1 MPLQIYNTLT
11 RKKELFTP
19 IREGRVG
26 MYFCGPTVY
35 GDSHVGHAKA
45 YITADIVNRYLR
57 FLGYDV
63 TYVQNITDVGHL
75 TDDADEGDDKLEVQS
90 RKEKKHPM
98 AIAEYYTR
106 RYYEDMDAL
115 NIIRPDIA
123 PRATGHIIEQI
134 ELIKELITKGFAYA
148 VDGNVYF
155 DVAKDKEY
163 GKLSGRKVEDQ
174 EASGRVEERS
184 DKRSPQDFALWKRAE
199 KGHILQ
205 WPSPWGMGFPGWHIE
220 CSAMSMKYL
229 GETFDIHGGG
239 LENQFPHHE
248 CEIAQSECATG
259 HTFAKYWMH
268 NNMVTTGG
276 VKMGKSLGNSAY
288 LRDLYKQYDP
298 LSLRFTILQSH
309 YRGTT
314 EFTVDAITAAEVG
327 YKKLLGTYYKLKE
340 AFRNKIIPETQNYLT
355 LKVAMD
361 SFPEW
366 DPSGIV
372 IDEFVESMNDDFNTA
387 KALANLYK
395 LQNFTNNELYLVKE
409 SELASDEESRLS
421 MLLIMWNSLAG
432 DVLGILPTH
441 PSNSSDQSHA
451 MDSAMQ
457 LLINQRKA
465 ARDRRDFVTS
475 DSIRKE
481 LEEADI
487 ILEDTKDGTTW
498 RLK

>member
-1 MPLQIYNTLT
+1 MPLQIYNTLS
-11 RKKELFTP
+11 RKKELFEP
-19 IREGRVG
+19 VHPDRIG

-57 FLGYDV
+57 FRYPDKKI

-75 TDDADEGDDKLEVQS
+75 TDDADEGEDKLEVQS
-90 RKEKKHPM
+90 QKEKKHPM
-98 AIAEYYTR
+98 EVAEYYTR
-106 RYYEDMDAL
+106 RYFEDMDAL
-115 NIIRPDIA
+115 NILRPDIS

-134 ELIKELITKGFAYA
+134 ELIKELIAKDFAYV

-163 GKLSGRKVEDQ
+163 GKLSGRKVEEQ
-174 EASGRVEERS
+174 ESSGRVEERS

-199 KGHILQ
+199 KNHILQ

-229 GETFDIHGGG
+229 GESFDIHGGG

-259 HTFAKYWMH
+259 HPFVKYWMH

-288 LRDLYKQYDP
+288 LRDLFKQYDP

-309 YRGTT
+309 YRSTT
-314 EFTVDAITAAEVG
+314 EFTEEAITAADAG
-327 YKKLLGTYYKLKE
+327 YQKLLGSYRRLDE
-340 AFRNKIIPETQNYLT
+340 ATQENTKTELDISHPIVGQFIT
-355 LKVAMD
+355 AMD
-361 SFPEW
+361 
-366 DPSGIV
+366 
-372 IDEFVESMNDDFNTA
+372 DDFNTA
-387 KALANLYK
+387 KAIAVLYDLATE
-395 LQNFTNNELYLVKE
+395 TNNALVSGEMEKYPSYLK
-409 SELASDEESRLS
+409 
-421 MLLIMWNSLAG
+421 IWKTLAG
-432 DVLGILPTH
+432 DILGILPTH
-441 PSNSSDQSHA
+441 LSTESNASTA
-451 MDSAMQ
+451 LESAMQ
-457 LLINQRKA
+457 ILIRQRKT
-465 ARDRRDFVTS
+465 ARDRRDFAAS
-475 DSIRKE
+475 DAIRKE
-481 LEEADI
+481 LDEAGI
-487 ILEDTKDGTTW
+487 LLEDTKEGTTW

>member
-1 MPLQIYNTLT
+1 VPLQIYNTLG

-19 IREGRVG
+19 IHEGRVG

-45 YITADIVNRYLR
+45 YITGDIVHRYLE

-63 TYVQNITDVGHL
+63 TYVQNITDVGHM
-75 TDDADEGDDKLEVQS
+75 TDNDDVAGEDKIEIQS

-98 AIAEYYTR
+98 AIAEDYTR
-106 RYYEDMDAL
+106 RYFEDMDAL
-115 NIIRPDIA
+115 NIIRPDIS

-134 ELIKELITKGFAYA
+134 ELIKELIEKGFAYESE
-148 VDGNVYF
+148 GNVYF

-163 GKLSGRKVEDQ
+163 GKLSGRKAEDQ

-199 KGHILQ
+199 RNHILR
-205 WPSPWGMGFPGWHIE
+205 WPSPWGEGFPGWHIE

-229 GETFDIHGGG
+229 GESFDIHGGG
-239 LENQFPHHE
+239 IENQFPHHE
-248 CEIAQSECATG
+248 CEIAQSECGTG
-259 HTFAKYWMH
+259 VKPFVKYWMH

-314 EFTVDAITAAEVG
+314 EFTEDAITAASKG
-327 YKKLLGTYYKLKE
+327 YERLLRAYQ
-340 AFRNKIIPETQNYLT
+340 ETQRMIQIGSSAYQDMEPDSSLRAAVDGVRRGFT
-355 LKVAMD
+355 KSMD
-361 SFPEW
+361 
-366 DPSGIV
+366 
-372 IDEFVESMNDDFNTA
+372 DDFNTA
-387 KALANLYK
+387 EAIGQLYSLSNITFQSGPGAHNGGLLAK
-395 LQNFTNNELYLVKE
+395 TW
-409 SELASDEESRLS
+409 EE
-421 MLLIMWNSLAG
+421 LAG
-432 DVLGILPTH
+432 DVLGILPTDR
-441 PSNSSDQSHA
+441 SGQTDLSDKF
-451 MDSAMQ
+451 DGVVN
-457 LLINQRKA
+457 LLIRQRKA
-465 ARDRRDFVTS
+465 ARDSRDFAAS
-475 DSIRKE
+475 DNIRKE
-481 LEEADI
+481 LEEAGI